1 MIKDDINAD
10 EPPTDDDASGVWT
23 DYDDVEEVNGEDEAD
38 EMDAADVIDV
48 SVSCFR
54 GHSDAVY
61 SVAVHPQTPGLVIT
75 GGGDD
80 NAYIWSYHNE
90 QSDPTELGS
99 NIRSSIALRGHTD
112 SVTSVGFNF
121 DGSLALTGALDG
133 KVKVWNISDGS
144 LVQSLEGPEG

>member
-1 MIKDDINAD
+1 M
-10 EPPTDDDASGVWT
+10 
-23 DYDDVEEVNGEDEAD
+23 NGEDEAD
-38 EMDAADVIDV
+38 DDGMDTADVIDV

-61 SVAVHPQTPGLVIT
+61 SVAVHPRIPGLVIT

-80 NAYIWSYHNE
+80 NAYIWSYRSE
-90 QSDPTELGS
+90 PSDPTELGT
-99 NIRSSIALRGHTD
+99 NINSSIALIGHTD

-144 LVQSLEGPEG
+144 LLQSLEGPEGAYLEIEMKHFMAYHIINNRL